1 MRESCKFGFPQL
13 DFPTNLTQTLEQE
26 TTFYQELQGQLGLD
40 LRDCHGKKHDL
51 AFILVG
57 VMISLLRNRDGKLSS
72 IHRGMVNTHSRL
84 CQLLGVDITKAVSRA
99 QLPRILQRVNQELFE
114 VLLLKFTK
122 VDLSQQERKWFSG
135 DGKELRGSIP
145 KGDKRGQVSVQLVS
159 HDERCVVGQVF
170 YNGTKESEKPCLQQ
184 LVDTAGVKSQ
194 KITADALHLT
204 PSMTEM
210 VAQAGGVFVIG
221 LKQNQK
227 QLFQDMVNH
236 SQVFAP
242 RVEHKTLDKA
252 HGRLEIRQYACFDIS
267 GEYVESRWAN
277 SGLSSL
283 IRVERTRRILKN
295 NDSSQQV
302 SYYVSNG
309 KSENALEYFQAVR
322 NHWSIE
328 VNNHYR
334 DVSLKEDQFRTKEKA
349 ITRSM
354 ASMRTLVLDLL
365 RRANPKNLIAQME
378 KFQDNFDLLIQ
389 DLKTIRFL

>member
-13 DFPTNLTQTLEQE
+13 NLATNLPQTLEQE

-40 LRDCHGKKHDL
+40 LRDCRGKKPDL

-57 VMISLLRNRDGKLSS
+57 VIISLVRNRDGKLSS
-72 IHRGMVNTHSRL
+72 IHRGMVNTHSGL
-84 CQLLGVDITKAVSRA
+84 CQILGVDITKSVSRS
-99 QLPRILQRVNQELFE
+99 QLPRILKRVNQELFE
-114 VLLLKFTK
+114 GLLLKFTK
-122 VDLSQQERKWFSG
+122 IELSQQERKWFSG
-135 DGKELRGSIP
+135 DGKELRGSICQ
-145 KGDKRGQVSVQLVS
+145 GDKRGQVSVQLVS
-159 HDERCVVGQVF
+159 HDEGGVVGQAF

-184 LVDTAGVKSQ
+184 LVDTTGVKSQ

-227 QLFQDMVNH
+227 QLLQDMVDH
-236 SQVFAP
+236 SRVFAP
-242 RVEHKTLDKA
+242 RVEHKTVEKA
-252 HGRLEIRQYACFDIS
+252 HGRLEIRQYTCFDVS
-267 GEYVESRWAN
+267 GEYFESRWAK

-309 KSENALEYFQAVR
+309 KSEDALEYFQAVR

-349 ITRSM
+349 ITRVM
-354 ASMRTLVLDLL
+354 ATMRTLVLNLL
-365 RRANPKNLIAQME
+365 RRDNPKNLIAQME

-389 DLKTIRFL
+389 DLKKIRFL